1 MPGMDNVDDCPLD
14 DGLVAE
20 LAELS
25 VMAADGAAALVRARL
40 EPATVATKSS
50 ATDLVTD
57 VDRAAEDYIVGLL
70 QQRRPNDAVLG
81 EESGVHPG
89 DGSPAGNGVRWVI
102 DPIDGTVNFVLG
114 LPVFSVSVAA
124 QLNGITVAG
133 CVVDVMR
140 DEVFAARRGHG
151 STVGR
156 GAAVRRLKGPRLVE
170 LSDAVVATGFSYD
183 AVVRAR
189 QGAVLAAVLGRI
201 GNLRRLGS
209 AALDLCY
216 LADGRVDAYYEAGTQ
231 VWDRAAGVLVAV
243 EAGVAVGGVAGSTLG
258 ECMAAAGPGLR
269 NQFVEMLAAAGA
281 ATVLG
286 EPNLTEA

>member
-1 MPGMDNVDDCPLD
+1 MPRMNGADDSPPD

-20 LAELS
+20 LAELA
-25 VMAADGAAALVRARL
+25 VLAADGAAALVRARL

-70 QQRRPNDAVLG
+70 QQRRPSDAILG
-81 EESGVHPG
+81 EESGAHAG
-89 DGSPAGNGVRWVI
+89 DSSGNRVRWVI

-124 QLNGITVAG
+124 QHNGITVAG
-133 CVVDVMR
+133 CVVDVTR
-140 DEVFAARRGHG
+140 DEVFTARRGHG

-156 GAAVRRLKGPRLVE
+156 GADSRRLRGPRLVE

-183 AVVRAR
+183 AAVRAR

-216 LADGRVDAYYEAGTQ
+216 LADGRVDAYYESGTQ

-243 EAGVAVGGVAGSTLG
+243 EAGVQVGGVAGSTLR
-258 ECMAAAGPGLR
+258 ECMAAAGPGLTDE
-269 NQFVEMLAAAGA
+269 FVEMLAAAGA

-286 EPNLTEA
+286 QPDTSDA